1 MFEALLV
8 EDTVTL
14 SVDIRMLCAAFT
26 IIGCDIVIPFPTK
39 ISSPF
44 LIQLITE
51 ATPVQLNSATELSE
65 VLTDRGGI
73 VTTERK
79 RIYN

>member
-1 MFEALLV
+1 MLEAVV

-14 SVDIRMLCAAFT
+14 SVDIRMLCAV
-26 IIGCDIVIPFPTK
+26 ICCDIVIPFPK
-39 ISSPF
+39 KSPSPF
-44 LIQLITE
+44 LLQLKTV
-51 ATPVQLNSATELSE
+51 AMPVQLNSATELSE